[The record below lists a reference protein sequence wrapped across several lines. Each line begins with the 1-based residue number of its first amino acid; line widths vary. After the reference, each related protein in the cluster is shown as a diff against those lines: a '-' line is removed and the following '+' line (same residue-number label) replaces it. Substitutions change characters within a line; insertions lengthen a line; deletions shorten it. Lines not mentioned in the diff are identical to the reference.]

1 MKALFLRVFVLTL
14 LMLVLWYWAA
24 PLLAPP
30 MALAS
35 GHVMHFFFPQW
46 VNGAGWNGSLLVL
59 FTDLPLSTQGEI
71 RAERFQG
78 YANMS
83 MLGMGLPFFIA
94 LLVASL
100 EERMSVGTFTK
111 LLTKVLLGALLLLPF
126 QIWSVCF
133 TWLVQVLSERGAYT
147 AQEFALHPWQ
157 IWLIGLGAQLGKLV
171 FPVLAPI
178 LIWLVIEQYPIEKI
192 VANTTQKRIR

>member
-1 MKALFLRVFVLTL
+1 MKAFFLRVFVLTL

-59 FTDLPLSTQGEI
+59 FTDLPQTTQGEI
-71 RAERFQG
+71 RAARFQG
-78 YANMS
+78 YANLS

-94 LLVASL
+94 LLMASL
-100 EERMSVGTFTK
+100 EEWPSSVIFNK
-111 LLTKVLLGALLLLPF
+111 LLLKLLLGALLLLPF

-133 TWLVQVLSERGAYT
+133 TWLVQVLSERGAYS
-147 AQEFALHPWQ
+147 AQEFALLPWQ

-171 FPVLAPI
+171 FPMLAPI
-178 LIWLVIEQYPIEKI
+178 LIWLALDQYPIEKF
-192 VANTTQKRIR
+192 VANSTQKNS